1 MTNELHHYLAAMAEE
16 VIPVDLR
23 DRVLVSSRRATVRR
37 RVIVASSAAV
47 AVVAIASGVAWAGQP
62 GPRNTDVV
70 PAVSG
75 SPTPAPTTPSASPP
89 STRTSPPAPPRS
101 DPPGPAVPDRLIYL
115 DQKELQRLNADGT
128 TDPLFEART
137 DSCGLVVSPDR
148 GHIAYVVS
156 DGGGATGD
164 LIVGRGLTGESP
176 KTILRNVSCMGG
188 TSPVWAGRSGK
199 LIVKQ
204 GNAGRR
210 VTVDMT
216 GRIGPTPFT
225 NVEGYLAFSLNGQ
238 HVAYRNQD
246 GQIVVAGPD
255 GALERSFD
263 HKDESPTGG
272 FSVQGVS
279 DDGKRVVVGLRNT
292 DPDIVRT
299 GFQLVDAQTGRDI
312 DLPAAVTGPD
322 RKAADI
328 TFMSG
333 SDLLLRANGK
343 LHRLTRDGADI
354 IDTRTEPA
362 GLSGAQLLGW
372 Y

>member
-1 MTNELHHYLAAMAEE
+1 MISAEE
-16 VIPVDLR
+16 EFDCFVRARTHALLRSAYLLTGDQQHAEDLVQSALAKTHQSWKR
-23 DRVLVSSRRATVRR
+23 LADTGNAEAYARRTMYHLQVSWWRR
-37 RVIVASSAAV
+37 RK
-47 AVVAIASGVAWAGQP
+47 
-62 GPRNTDVV
+62 
-70 PAVSG
+70 
-75 SPTPAPTTPSASPP
+75 
-89 STRTSPPAPPRS
+89 PPASPRS

-115 DQKELQRLNADGT
+115 DHKELQRLNADGT

-137 DSCGLVVSPDR
+137 ESCGLVVSPDR
-148 GHIAYVVS
+148 GHVAYVVS

-199 LIVKQ
+199 LVVKQ

-210 VTVDMT
+210 VTVDVT
-216 GRIGPTPFT
+216 GRIGATPFT
-225 NVEGYLAFSLNGQ
+225 NVQGYLAFSPNGQ
-238 HVAYRNQD
+238 HVAYRDQN

-279 DDGKRVVVGLRNT
+279 DDGKRVVVGLLNT

-299 GFQLVDAQTGRDI
+299 GFRLVDAQTGRDI
-312 DLPAAVTGPD
+312 DLPPAVTGPNP
-322 RKAADI
+322 KAADI

-333 SDLLLRANGK
+333 QRPAAAGERQAAPAHPRRRRDPRHP
-343 LHRLTRDGADI
+343 HRTGRPE
-354 IDTRTEPA
+354 RRPA
-362 GLSGAQLLGW
+362 PRLVLIRR
-372 Y
+372 